1 MGSSCIGT
9 SEVVYTEVELTEII
23 LLPALRQARTEFYF
37 GVILPSV
44 ACGMLVCGSC
54 TAVKYFSQNL
64 ESTHVRTAK
73 VIFNLDWCTLSK
85 EVLATAKWNTLEIMY
100 EKRLL
105 ILTHQ
110 AYYHLL
116 SCPMN

>member
-1 MGSSCIGT
+1 M
-9 SEVVYTEVELTEII
+9 
-23 LLPALRQARTEFYF
+23 LLQAVNFTGYRLIRRT
-37 GVILPSV
+37 L
-44 ACGMLVCGSC
+44 C
-54 TAVKYFSQNL
+54 TAVKYFYQNL
-64 ESTHVRTAK
+64 ESTHVRAAK

>member
-9 SEVVYTEVELTEII
+9 SEVVYAEVELTEII
-23 LLPALRQARTEFYF
+23 VLPALRQARTEFYF
-37 GVILPSV
+37 ELILPFV
-44 ACGMLVCGSC
+44 AYGMLVCGSC
-54 TAVKYFSQNL
+54 TAVKCSSQNL
-64 ESTHVRTAK
+64 EPTHVRTAK

>member
-23 LLPALRQARTEFYF
+23 VLPALRQARTEFYF
-37 GVILPSV
+37 GLILPFV
-44 ACGMLVCGSC
+44 AYGMLVCGSC
-54 TAVKYFSQNL
+54 TAVKCSSQNL
-64 ESTHVRTAK
+64 EPTHVRTAK